1 MMSPSERPFN
11 STAFEVLVDR
21 HHAALYAFARRRV
34 YETASIEDV
43 LADTFLV
50 AWRRRAEI
58 PDPAL
63 PWLYGV
69 CLRTISTHRRSG
81 RRRVRLRSLLSSQPQ
96 ASGRDP
102 ADVHAARSEINR
114 AFAQLSDGERE
125 TLRLIAW
132 DDLSTEEAA
141 QVLGITPGAFR
152 VRLHRARRA
161 LEKHLDTGGH
171 EQVMTR
177 PTDGPQAE
185 SAR

>member
-1 MMSPSERPFN
+1 MSSSEPSFDAA
-11 STAFEVLVDR
+11 AFGELVDR
-21 HHAALYAFARRRV
+21 HHPALYAFARRRV
-34 YETASIEDV
+34 TEQASIEDV

-81 RRRVRLRSLLSSQPQ
+81 RRRARLWGRLSSQPEV
-96 ASGRDP
+96 AGRDP
-102 ADVHAARSEINR
+102 ADLHATRSEINW
-114 AFAQLSDGERE
+114 AFAQLSEGERE

-132 DDLSTEEAA
+132 DGLSTEDAA
-141 QVLGITPGAFR
+141 TVLGITPGAFR

-161 LEKHLDTGGH
+161 LEKHLGSDGH
-171 EQVMTR
+171 EQVMTGR
-177 PTDGPQAE
+177 ANEAQAE
-185 SAR
+185 SSQ